1 MPLVMVFQALQVGN
15 ESIVQLLLPS
25 VNNMD
30 GSVEACVALVCGA
43 AAESGQLML
52 LQVCGPKW

>member
-1 MPLVMVFQALQVGN
+1 MKAGN
-15 ESIVQLLLPS
+15 ELIVRLLLPS

-30 GSVEACVALVCGA
+30 GSIEACVALVCGA

-52 LQVCGPKW
+52 LQVCAGEGA